1 MKKGCGSSSA
11 PFLFLLV
18 LLYQFQPTY
27 PANFADFIFLANSST
42 YGENCQKGGLTR
54 FSRNREIPGGG
65 SNSGR
70 ARAPGAP
77 STILRSISV
86 RRSINSS
93 LDGCDGAPS

>member
-11 PFLFLLV
+11 PFLFLIV

-54 FSRNREIPGGG
+54 FFQNLEIPGGG

-70 ARAPGAP
+70 ARTPGAP
-77 STILRSISV
+77 LQFLWSIGCVLLTIWMCMC
-86 RRSINSS
+86 S
-93 LDGCDGAPS
+93 LL